1 MAGAESEI
9 FKCARSNPRR
19 FRGDMSLSPSRQCHS
34 VSNNRYL
41 KSPPAS
47 PARSS
52 GARLCYGPYGM
63 AEENA
68 SSASETGVA
77 AALKSLQEQLK
88 EQQRTQ
94 ASILQQLGALQQASV
109 SASASSPTPTPTPA
123 ASGLPLATG
132 LEVLSGE
139 FLSRTILSL
148 RALASSLFTC
158 PACMLLGS
166 LLAGVYEHSCVGLEW
181 GYHYQCVCG
190 CACVHVGVYACM
202 SVGSRGSSQCLILLL
217 LQRVYTGIRFRA
229 STARIPEPCQEAV
242 LARVYTADTIR
253 VTMRIAA
260 FCFCSIKMTSNCVVT
275 LCKLLLS
282 SRGTPSSSNS
292 SQSSLRRRGRRAR
305 RRLSFQRQLQLR
317 EKAVLLIALTT
328 AIAVGFVP
336 RPRTVWTLQR

>member
-1 MAGAESEI
+1 
-9 FKCARSNPRR
+9 
-19 FRGDMSLSPSRQCHS
+19 MSQDS

-109 SASASSPTPTPTPA
+109 SASASSPSPTPA

-132 LEVLSGE
+132 LEVPSGE

-148 RALASSLFTC
+148 RALASSLFNC

-166 LLAGVYEHSCVGLEW
+166 CA
-181 GYHYQCVCG
+181 CG
-190 CACVHVGVYACM
+190 CV
-202 SVGSRGSSQCLILLL
+202 
-217 LQRVYTGIRFRA
+217 
-229 STARIPEPCQEAV
+229 
-242 LARVYTADTIR
+242 
-253 VTMRIAA
+253 
-260 FCFCSIKMTSNCVVT
+260 
-275 LCKLLLS
+275 
-282 SRGTPSSSNS
+282 
-292 SQSSLRRRGRRAR
+292 
-305 RRLSFQRQLQLR
+305 
-317 EKAVLLIALTT
+317 
-328 AIAVGFVP
+328 
-336 RPRTVWTLQR
+336 